1 MVHSTLDSLSV
12 AGSSDL
18 TSRIALLQA
27 MLTVQ
32 VAAAA
37 AETARLQRRN
47 ARNQV
52 PIDILAFLVVAD
64 LVAAAGGAAV
74 GPSGVSASARKA
86 ASASGRAAAASGRA
100 AAGAEGQ
107 GPPGDCQPAPFTE
120 VFSCLW
126 VYPLRILPASS
137 DRPKPAKSCL
147 RVSAAPPVPY
157 VPPPLKRRSF
167 IGRAVLTRRAR

>member
-1 MVHSTLDSLSV
+1 M
-12 AGSSDL
+12 

-27 MLTVQ
+27 RLTVQ
-32 VAAAA
+32 IAAAA

-86 ASASGRAAAASGRA
+86 ASASGRAS
-100 AAGAEGQ
+100 AGAEGQ
-107 GPPGDCQPAPFTE
+107 GAPGDFQPPPFTE
-120 VFSCLW
+120 VFSCCW
-126 VYPLRILPASS
+126 VHPLRSLPASA

-157 VPPPLKRRSF
+157 VPPPLQRRPVV
-167 IGRAVLTRRAR
+167 GRAVLNRHAR